1 MAAVVDG
8 VGVAVGG
15 VTVGALLPVLDAAVS
30 DPEERCATQ
39 VDQQFLG
46 VGELGVAPLPVTRG
60 DQVDV
65 GTVDLPGRIG
75 RLGRRHLV
83 EVTGP
88 MHEPVGITTAQ
99 MGRPG
104 QAGSGRLRTVDSPH
118 LAGVPTPDQPAPLR
132 FDASRQGAEGDHG
145 VVQRLV
151 VDGVEV
157 DRGELVD
164 RRCQRVD
171 ESPSPNHATIL
182 SNRCTQTNH
191 EPGNSWRNS
200 PFNCAESCADR

>member
-1 MAAVVDG
+1 MPALVHG

-30 DPEERCATQ
+30 DLEERCPTH

-46 VGELGVAPLPVTRG
+46 VGELGVTPLPVTRG

-65 GTVDLPGRIG
+65 GTVDLPGRIC
-75 RLGRRHLV
+75 RRRRRHLV

-104 QAGSGRLRTVDSPH
+104 QAGSGRLRTVSSPH
-118 LAGVPTPDQPAPLR
+118 LAGVPTPDQAAPGC
-132 FDASRQGAEGDHG
+132 FQAG
-145 VVQRLV
+145 VVAAQGNDQFV
-151 VDGVEV
+151 EFAVGEGVDVEA
-157 DRGELVD
+157 GELVD
-164 RRCQRVD
+164 D
-171 ESPSPNHATIL
+171 FFESFEESPNHPPIISNIRSL
-182 SNRCTQTNH
+182 SLPLR
-191 EPGNSWRNS
+191 RKI
-200 PFNCAESCADR
+200 FA